1 MRRFTCTP
9 DAAEDDGVAMGFVY
23 DFPADRSDLVPL
35 AGQTLQTVAAVHL
48 TVRAPN
54 RVHDNWV
61 PTQG

>member
-1 MRRFTCTP
+1 
-9 DAAEDDGVAMGFVY
+9 MGFVY

-48 TVRAPN
+48 TVRVPHGF
-54 RVHDNWV
+54 RGNWV